1 MNEKTAFQTGLV
13 HLRSFGFNDEHTHAL
28 FPHNNIQQDAI
39 TRYQKKKTT
48 QRNHRSSEYTV
59 VGLQIRAEQRAIGMY
74 RRAPGRCCCT
84 AAVWLRSRSAGIISR
99 LKNTVDWFFVR
110 EKYCF
115 GWKNKLNKTDY
126 KPDEQGLRVF
136 TSHANLKYFLF
147 HPSHRI
153 FECMHEALNVGKK
166 DN

>member
-13 HLRSFGFNDEHTHAL
+13 HLRSFGFNDVHTHAL

-84 AAVWLRSRSAGIISR
+84 AAV
-99 LKNTVDWFFVR
+99 
-110 EKYCF
+110 
-115 GWKNKLNKTDY
+115 
-126 KPDEQGLRVF
+126 
-136 TSHANLKYFLF
+136 
-147 HPSHRI
+147 
-153 FECMHEALNVGKK
+153 
-166 DN
+166 